1 MVLEPRRRNGE
12 HSAGMKPRL
21 RVISGTPPARRS
33 LARSAL
39 VVMAATLG
47 SALLGF
53 GREVVNAHYFG
64 TRWELDTF
72 LATATIPTI
81 IFGIFN
87 GALVTALVPTF
98 SEYLASGEEDEAWR
112 LASTII
118 NGLIILL
125 SIGALLG
132 WLLAPFYVPLIA
144 HGFPPAQMQ
153 VAIRMARW
161 LMPSIVATSLAGVVA
176 AMLNAHQRFL
186 FPALQGIAINIAT
199 IATTVW
205 LFGRIGIYALVLG
218 TVLGLCM
225 QLLVQVPA
233 FLLLGRYRF
242 VLDLRHP
249 GLGRMW
255 QMLGPIIIGSAAGQL
270 SIFFDRFFASTLPPG
285 YMSGMN
291 YATKL
296 VFFPQQIFAAA
307 IATVLFPL
315 LSSQFA
321 GANRPGMRSSV
332 VTGLRLVNFIMIPAI
347 SGLIVLAYP
356 ITQLLF
362 QRGEFD
368 ANSTALVAAL
378 IPWASLG
385 VIVISANIVLTRCVF
400 AGKQAKTAVT
410 ISVFTVALNV
420 VLSVLWLPTLGARG
434 LLLANGVSELVGTLL
449 LGIVVWRMLHG
460 FDLLAILRSLV
471 GTGVATLV
479 MAGALQFIAGLS
491 STPPAAFAQRA
502 WLLLWELV
510 IGTLVFVAVARLVR
524 VEELDLVVRLIVQKF
539 ERNLPSVPE
548 NRDVPV
554 G

>member
-1 MVLEPRRRNGE
+1 
-12 HSAGMKPRL
+12 MKPRL
-21 RVISGTPPARRS
+21 RVIPGTLPVRQS
-33 LARSAL
+33 LARSTL

-98 SEYLASGEEDEAWR
+98 SEYLANDEDDEAWR

-118 NGLIILL
+118 NGLFIVL
-125 SIGALLG
+125 SVSAVVG
-132 WLLAPFYVPLIA
+132 WLLAPYYVPLIA
-144 HGFPPAQMQ
+144 HGFPPAQMG
-153 VAIRMARW
+153 VAVHMARW

-176 AMLNAHQRFL
+176 AMLNAHHRFL
-186 FPALQGIAINIAT
+186 GPALQGIAINVLT
-199 IATTVW
+199 IATTIV
-205 LFGRIGIYALVLG
+205 LFGRLGIFALVLG

-225 QLLVQVPA
+225 QLIVQLPA

-242 VLDLRHP
+242 VLDLKHP
-249 GLGRMW
+249 GISRMW
-255 QMLGPIIIGSAAGQL
+255 SMLGPIVIGSAAGQL

-291 YATKL
+291 YANKL

-315 LSSQFA
+315 LASQFA
-321 GANRPGMRSSV
+321 GANRPGMRNSV
-332 VTGLRLVNFIMIPAI
+332 VTGLRLVNFIMIPAV

-356 ITQLLF
+356 ITQVLF
-362 QRGEFD
+362 ERGEFN
-368 ANSTALVAAL
+368 AASTALVAAL

-385 VIVISANIVLTRCVF
+385 VVAIAANIVLTRCLF
-400 AGKQAKTAVT
+400 ACKQPRLAVG
-410 ISVFTVALNV
+410 ISVLTVVVNVAL
-420 VLSVLWLPTLGARG
+420 SITWLPTLRAAG
-434 LLLANGVSELVGTLL
+434 LLLANGVSELLGTLL
-449 LGIVVWRMLHG
+449 LAVVVWRLLQG
-460 FDLLAILRSLV
+460 FDVLAVLRSLG
-471 GTGVATLV
+471 GTAIATAV
-479 MAGALQFIAGLS
+479 MAGALWFIGGLIE
-491 STPPAAFAQRA
+491 TRPTTTLEERA
-502 WLLLWELV
+502 WLLFWELL
-510 IGTLVFVAVARLVR
+510 IGALVFVAAARLLR
-524 VEELDLVVRLIVQKF
+524 VEELDLAARLIVQKF
-539 ERNLPSVPE
+539 ERHLPSAPE
-548 NRDVPV
+548 NRDVPL